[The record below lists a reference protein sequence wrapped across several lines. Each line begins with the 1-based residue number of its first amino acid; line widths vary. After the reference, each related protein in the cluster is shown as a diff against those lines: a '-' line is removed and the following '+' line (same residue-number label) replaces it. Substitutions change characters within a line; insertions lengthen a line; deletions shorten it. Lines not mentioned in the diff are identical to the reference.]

1 MGDLLHLHNREQ
13 QEQTP
18 SLSLELRLEARK
30 LDDYGDLGPAD
41 LIGKAEY
48 YLELE
53 ETELTP
59 GQRKDCQSIL
69 NYLLGEME
77 MRQCVEAGDVS

>member
-1 MGDLLHLHNREQ
+1 MGEVINISTKQ
-13 QEQTP
+13 QEVAP

-30 LDDYGDLGPAD
+30 RDGYGDLGPAD
-41 LIGKAEY
+41 LVAKTEH

-53 ETELTP
+53 QREDLTEP
-59 GQRKDCQSIL
+59 QRNDVQSIL

-77 MRQCVEAGDVS
+77 LRSAEGVQL